1 LNGMSVLPSTADVVR
16 SPRHVRFVPISEV
29 NALIRSPR
37 QRELAAGA
45 MVSPTSPDMRVIY
58 LDATEHPGTV
68 QEYRIMSAPGIVI
81 INGELAYTGSVS
93 DTVQPRLDMTR
104 EFSPNAKECPMKSH
118 LLLTASGPLLILTSH
133 ESLRDPNLLEKLK
146 HKGIGKFVAF
156 EVPVSLA
163 RERYGGHFQAVES
176 DLHETDDLRVL
187 DFNGQRVFQLFR
199 FDELGAPILQEQP

>member
-1 LNGMSVLPSTADVVR
+1 VR
-16 SPRHVRFVPISEV
+16 
-29 NALIRSPR
+29 
-37 QRELAAGA
+37 Q
-45 MVSPTSPDMRVIY
+45 
-58 LDATEHPGTV
+58 LDLTEHPASV
-68 QEYRIMSAPGIVI
+68 QEYKIMSAPGIVI
-81 INGELAYTGSVS
+81 NGELAYAGSVG
-93 DTVQPRLDMTR
+93 DIVQPRLNMTR
-104 EFSPNAKECPMKSH
+104 EFSPTVKECPMKSH
-118 LLLTASGPLLILTSH
+118 LLLTASGPSLILMSH

-146 HKGIGKFVAF
+146 QKGIGKFVAF

>member
-1 LNGMSVLPSTADVVR
+1 MPSSAPPTLPVSSAPIDVV
-16 SPRHVRFVPISEV
+16 PHII
-29 NALIRSPR
+29 IRSPR
-37 QRELAAGA
+37 LQPGKIVLSGLKRLLQHYPLESRRRKDHKAGLLCA
-45 MVSPTSPDMRVIY
+45 ISGLMHRNRSAIRSPSRY
-58 LDATEHPGTV
+58 
-68 QEYRIMSAPGIVI
+68 

-163 RERYGGHFQAVES
+163 STRNHS
-176 DLHETDDLRVL
+176 
-187 DFNGQRVFQLFR
+187 
-199 FDELGAPILQEQP
+199 

>member
-1 LNGMSVLPSTADVVR
+1 
-16 SPRHVRFVPISEV
+16 
-29 NALIRSPR
+29 
-37 QRELAAGA
+37 
-45 MVSPTSPDMRVIY
+45 MRVTY

-68 QEYRIMSAPGIVI
+68 QEYKIMSAPGIVI
-81 INGELAYTGSVS
+81 NGELAYTGNVS
-93 DTVQPRLDMTR
+93 DTVQPRPDMTR
-104 EFSPNAKECPMKSH
+104 EFSPTAKECPMKSH

>member
-1 LNGMSVLPSTADVVR
+1 
-16 SPRHVRFVPISEV
+16 
-29 NALIRSPR
+29 
-37 QRELAAGA
+37 
-45 MVSPTSPDMRVIY
+45 
-58 LDATEHPGTV
+58 
-68 QEYRIMSAPGIVI
+68 
-81 INGELAYTGSVS
+81 
-93 DTVQPRLDMTR
+93 
-104 EFSPNAKECPMKSH
+104 MKSH

-133 ESLRDPNLLEKLK
+133 ESLRDPSLLEKLK

>member
-1 LNGMSVLPSTADVVR
+1 MSP
-16 SPRHVRFVPISEV
+16 
-29 NALIRSPR
+29 
-37 QRELAAGA
+37 
-45 MVSPTSPDMRVIY
+45 
-58 LDATEHPGTV
+58 
-68 QEYRIMSAPGIVI
+68 PGIV
-81 INGELAYTGSVS
+81 INGELAYTGRSPTLS
-93 DTVQPRLDMTR
+93 NQDWAWR
-104 EFSPNAKECPMKSH
+104 EFSPTAKERPMKSH

-133 ESLRDPNLLEKLK
+133 ESLHDPNLLEKLK